1 MFADAKQNHHPA
13 TPLGKATATGNGSPA
28 NLSRSGTMNLH
39 RAPALTL
46 ATSLFALSSL
56 ASAQD
61 AAPPAVYTADQATA
75 GAAVYAQACA
85 VCHGPAL
92 EGIAA
97 PALKGDTFR
106 EMAQAQQLT
115 AEALL
120 TVTAQ
125 TMPQTDP
132 GSLTS
137 DQYNQVTAYI
147 LQQNGYPAGDTPLI
161 PDAPQLKSLLLK

>member
-1 MFADAKQNHHPA
+1 MKSYRA
-13 TPLGKATATGNGSPA
+13 LILMTGLLAFSP
-28 NLSRSGTMNLH
+28 
-39 RAPALTL
+39 
-46 ATSLFALSSL
+46 L

-61 AAPPAVYTADQATA
+61 GAPPAVYTADQATA

-115 AEALL
+115 AETLL

-125 TMPQTDP
+125 TMPQSNP
-132 GSLTS
+132 GSLTP

-147 LQQNGYPAGDTPLI
+147 LQQNGYPAGDMPLA
-161 PDAPQLKSLLLK
+161 PDMPQLKTLFLK